1 MVKSGT
7 MVIGAGIILALAYA
21 ISKAGAA
28 PITTQGT
35 LDIVSCPQNVSVSPG
50 SSASISVVV
59 QALNGNASQTL
70 MIVAGSYADSQLVT
84 LGENQI
90 TTVAFTIPNVMDTI
104 QYTVNAI

>member
-7 MVIGAGIILALAYA
+7 MVIGAGILLALAYA
-21 ISKAGAA
+21 ISKAGATS
-28 PITTQGT
+28 IKQGT
-35 LDIVSCPQNVSVSPG
+35 LDIVSCSPNVSVSPG

-84 LGENQI
+84 LDENQI
-90 TTVAFTIPNVMDTI
+90 TTVTFTIPNVTEAM
-104 QYTVNAI
+104 QYIVNVIS